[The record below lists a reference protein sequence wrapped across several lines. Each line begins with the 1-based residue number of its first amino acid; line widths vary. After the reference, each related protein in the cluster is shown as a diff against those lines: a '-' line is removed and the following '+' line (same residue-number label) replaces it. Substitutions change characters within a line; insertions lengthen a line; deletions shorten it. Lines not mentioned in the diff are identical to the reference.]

1 MRKLIAVI
9 GIVFAFSFV
18 CNAVMLKAD
27 MAVDNTFTFYL
38 STDDSQAGTYVGQ
51 GNNWQVTYSF
61 NVALFPGVT
70 NYIHIYGVD
79 LGSQRSLIG
88 DFTLSDSTAHF
99 GNDTQYMV
107 TNTADWLVSDTGFG
121 AGYHTPLNYGTN
133 GVAPWGTR
141 PNIDSSAHWIWTDA
155 TKSKAYFSLPV
166 YVPEPATILMLS
178 IGTLFFV
185 RKQR

>member
-1 MRKLIAVI
+1 MRRFIAII
-9 GIVFAFSFV
+9 GIIFALSFT

-27 MAVDNTFTFYL
+27 LTVDNTFTFYL
-38 STDDSQAGTYVGQ
+38 STDDAQAGTYVGQ
-51 GNNWQVTYSF
+51 GNNWQVTYAF

-88 DFTLSDSTAHF
+88 DFTLSDSSAFF
-99 GNDTQYMV
+99 GNNTQYML
-107 TNTADWLVSDTGFG
+107 TNKTDWLVSDTSFG
-121 AGYHTPLNYGTN
+121 SGYHTPLDYGAN
-133 GVAPWGTR
+133 GVSPWGVR

-166 YVPEPATILMLS
+166 YVPEPATMLLLGLGL
-178 IGTLFFV
+178 IAL
-185 RKQR
+185 RKKIR